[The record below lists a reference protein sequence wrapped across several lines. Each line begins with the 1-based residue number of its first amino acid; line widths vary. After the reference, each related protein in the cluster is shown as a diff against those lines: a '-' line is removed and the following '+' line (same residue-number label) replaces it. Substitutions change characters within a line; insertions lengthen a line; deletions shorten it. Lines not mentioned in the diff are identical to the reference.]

1 MKQEKSI
8 RVFIVD
14 DHQMFIAGIRSM
26 LENHKQIQVIGE
38 CTDGAKVMEA
48 LKEANADVVLLDINL
63 PGIDGMELNQLIH
76 SNFPSLKVIML
87 TMHQESSF
95 IRNAVRSGA
104 KGYILKNSNADL
116 LQAAIVRV
124 SEGDVWFGEDV
135 KDALMK
141 GIIPDQPKKP
151 SIFEEIPKLS
161 RREKEVLRLI
171 TQEFTTSEIGE
182 KLFISQSTV
191 ETHRKNLLLKL
202 NVRNTAGLVRF
213 AIEKGLVD

>member
-1 MKQEKSI
+1 
-8 RVFIVD
+8 
-14 DHQMFIAGIRSM
+14 
-26 LENHKQIQVIGE
+26 
-38 CTDGAKVMEA
+38 
-48 LKEANADVVLLDINL
+48 
-63 PGIDGMELNQLIH
+63 
-76 SNFPSLKVIML
+76 ML